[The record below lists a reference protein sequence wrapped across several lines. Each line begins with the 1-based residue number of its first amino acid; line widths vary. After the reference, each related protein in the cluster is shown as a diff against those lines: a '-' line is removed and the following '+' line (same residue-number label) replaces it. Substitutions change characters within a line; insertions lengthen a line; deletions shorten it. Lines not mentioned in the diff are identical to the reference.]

1 MKRNKKHI
9 IFLILLILFFFL
21 MVCSCETESNDLIE
35 IDLTDELRLKEIS
48 KNTFLV
54 THSYPWP
61 GNSLLIR
68 MENSDFVWIDTPYTP
83 EAAACVI
90 DWLYE
95 EYGDGIKITEI
106 NTGFHID
113 NLGGNSELI
122 KNNIPVHGSQ
132 LTCELLRTRSKET
145 MLEIQKLLDPLEDK
159 EYLDKYA
166 SFEFAEP
173 THVFN
178 INDEQVLSFGKET
191 VEIYYPGP
199 THTYDN
205 LVVYI
210 PSKKILFG
218 GCMVLSS
225 DTEKVGYIKDG
236 NIEEWPLSLERV
248 MEKYKAVE
256 IVVPG
261 HGDPGDISLIEHTI
275 TVINEN
281 KNN

>member
-1 MKRNKKHI
+1 MRRNKNPVIYLIILMLSFFLI
-9 IFLILLILFFFL
+9 IF
-21 MVCSCETESNDLIE
+21 SCKAASNDLIE
-35 IDLTDELRLKEIS
+35 INLTDELCLREIS
-48 KNTFLV
+48 KDIFLV

-68 MENSDFVWIDTPYTP
+68 MDNSDFVWIDTPYTP
-83 EAAACVI
+83 EATACVL
-90 DWLYE
+90 DWLYDA
-95 EYGDGIKITEI
+95 YGTGVKITEI

-122 KNNIPVHGSQ
+122 RNDIPVYGSQ
-132 LTCELLRTRSKET
+132 LTCDLLRTRSKET
-145 MLEIQKLLDPLEDK
+145 MSEMQKWLDPSEDK
-159 EYLDKYA
+159 KYLDKYA

-173 THVFN
+173 THVFD
-178 INDEQVLSFGKET
+178 INDEQILNFGKET
-191 VEIYYPGP
+191 VEIYYPGQ

-210 PSKKILFG
+210 PSEKVLFG

-225 DTEKVGYIKDG
+225 DAEKIGYAKDG
-236 NIEEWPLSLERV
+236 NIEEWPLSLEKV
-248 MEKYKAVE
+248 MEKYKDAE

-261 HGDPGDISLIEHTI
+261 HGNPGDISLIEHTI
-275 TVINEN
+275 TVIEEN

>member
-1 MKRNKKHI
+1 M
-9 IFLILLILFFFL
+9 LFFFL
-21 MVCSCETESNDLIE
+21 IIFSCKAASNDFIE
-35 IDLTDELRLKEIS
+35 INLTDELCLREIS
-48 KNTFLV
+48 KDIFLV

-68 MENSDFVWIDTPYTP
+68 MNNSDFVWIDTPYTP
-83 EAAACVI
+83 EATAGVL
-90 DWLYE
+90 DWLYDS
-95 EYGDGIKITEI
+95 YGTEVKITEI

-122 KNNIPVHGSQ
+122 RNDIPVYGSQ

-145 MLEIQKLLDPLEDK
+145 MSEMQKWLDPLEDRK
-159 EYLDKYA
+159 YLDKYA
-166 SFEFAEP
+166 SFKFAEP
-173 THVFN
+173 THVFD
-178 INDEQVLSFGKET
+178 IDDEQILNFGKET

-210 PSKKILFG
+210 PSKKVLFG

-225 DTEKVGYIKDG
+225 DAEKVGYAKDG
-236 NIEEWPLSLERV
+236 NIAEWPLSLEKV
-248 MEKYKAVE
+248 MEKYKNAE

-275 TVINEN
+275 TVIEEN